1 MGIVQRSSASKKG
14 ASGHWWWTLASFA
27 LLLAWDAAGLD
38 LPLARLVAGPH
49 GFPLRD
55 HWAVTTLLHLGGRD
69 LIYQF
74 GAWLLVGV
82 WWPTGVLRRLSRQ
95 LRVQWLVTA
104 LLALLLIDVLK
115 YASLTSCPWDL
126 AQFGGAANYVSH
138 WAWGLGDGGPG
149 RCFPAGHASAG
160 FAFIGGYFA
169 LRRAAPRAA
178 VVVLVAALAA
188 GMVLGVAQQLRGA
201 HFMSHTLWTAWLCWM
216 VAVAI
221 DAYCRFSR
229 YLNKGI
235 LRSHGIS

>member
-1 MGIVQRSSASKKG
+1 MQIAEHGYPAQRAT
-14 ASGHWWWTLASFA
+14 GHWGWTLASLA

-38 LPLARLVAGPH
+38 LPLARLAAGPH

-55 HWAVTTLLHLGGRD
+55 HWAVTTLLHQGARNLGW
-69 LIYQF
+69 LF

-82 WWPTGVLRRLSRQ
+82 WWPTGVLRRLSRA

-104 LLALLLIDVLK
+104 LLSLLLIDVLK

-126 AQFGGAANYVSH
+126 ADFGGAAAYVSH
-138 WAWGLGDGGPG
+138 WAWGHGDGGPG

-178 VVVLVAALAA
+178 VLALLAALAA
-188 GMVLGVAQQLRGA
+188 GLALGVAQQLRGA

-216 VAVAI
+216 VGIAI
-221 DAYCRFSR
+221 DACCRFSR

-235 LRSHGIS
+235 LPSHEIS